1 MKNLPYSIAAGP
13 ADGYLSQRARPG
25 FPFRKLQASSTLS
38 CPSRKLQ
45 RLAVCLTGFCLLTAV
60 TGCGGEDPPATG
72 TTGTETAASS
82 SGQSAGETTAA
93 APQSAGHSQASTS
106 GTRVEDGR
114 KWIGDIPYDVFYDN
128 PTAVANDSATVAVA
142 TPDAGTAP
150 AAGGTAETPAES
162 PPAAG
167 SSSPLQDW
175 KTLIAKQ
182 ALEDEVSRLQNQLK
196 ASLVNVGRYNST
208 YQQVASDGTALGAMA
223 YIALQHPEGP
233 GWKDN
238 AKYVLSL
245 ASTIADSASGRGRPA
260 FEATQLP
267 FEKINTILAGSKP
280 PDLEEPDEI
289 DLSLSVYR
297 SGIMERMR
305 LAQDLMKKDYGR
317 EEDWAANRDKVLRE
331 ASVLA
336 AMTALIAS
344 PDYDSAEEMEYR
356 QYVKDMV
363 AACQEIISATK
374 GENFDSYK
382 TALDGVQKA
391 CDGCHMGYRFG
402 R

>member
-82 SGQSAGETTAA
+82 TGQSTGEPTTA

-150 AAGGTAETPAES
+150 AAG
-162 PPAAG
+162 
-167 SSSPLQDW
+167 
-175 KTLIAKQ
+175 
-182 ALEDEVSRLQNQLK
+182 AL
-196 ASLVNVGRYNST
+196 
-208 YQQVASDGTALGAMA
+208 
-223 YIALQHPEGP
+223 
-233 GWKDN
+233 
-238 AKYVLSL
+238 
-245 ASTIADSASGRGRPA
+245 RPRA
-260 FEATQLP
+260 
-267 FEKINTILAGSKP
+267 
-280 PDLEEPDEI
+280 
-289 DLSLSVYR
+289 
-297 SGIMERMR
+297 
-305 LAQDLMKKDYGR
+305 
-317 EEDWAANRDKVLRE
+317 
-331 ASVLA
+331 
-336 AMTALIAS
+336 
-344 PDYDSAEEMEYR
+344 
-356 QYVKDMV
+356 
-363 AACQEIISATK
+363 
-374 GENFDSYK
+374 
-382 TALDGVQKA
+382 
-391 CDGCHMGYRFG
+391 
-402 R
+402 